1 MSFKHTP
8 ERMRHLVE
16 NHPAFVKS
24 LENKMPLVLQ
34 DKTEVYSF
42 LTDDNVLY
50 HVHLTYVY
58 ACKQRHDIES
68 MVEGKNYM
76 VTGLYWIPDA
86 VCNPIEVDDYEELTH
101 RCNEFM
107 EIKFDI
113 EDCYT
118 KYDFGYEDE
127 EEEELAYGNK
137 QSDNPNP
144 VDHEG
149 GHYL

>member
-1 MSFKHTP
+1 MKQ
-8 ERMRHLVE
+8 LVKD
-16 NHPAFVKS
+16 HPAFVES

-58 ACKQRHDIES
+58 ACKHRHDIES
-68 MVEGKNYM
+68 MVEGRNYH
-76 VTGLYWIPDA
+76 VTGLHWVPNAIQ
-86 VCNPIEVDDYEELTH
+86 NPIEVDDYEELVDI
-101 RCNEFM
+101 CNEFM
-107 EIKFDI
+107 WIKFEI

-127 EEEELAYGNK
+127 ELEEDYEPDVA
-137 QSDNPNP
+137 
-144 VDHEG
+144 DHEN

>member
-1 MSFKHTP
+1 MSYKHTP
-8 ERMRHLVE
+8 ERMRYLVE
-16 NHPAFVKS
+16 NHPAFVES

-68 MVEGKNYM
+68 QVEGRNFM
-76 VTGLYWIPDA
+76 VTGLYWMPNA
-86 VCNPIEVDDYEELTH
+86 SQNPIEVDDYEELVD

-107 EIKFDI
+107 WIKFEI
-113 EDCYT
+113 PDCYT
-118 KYDFGYEDE
+118 KYDFGYESDEPE
-127 EEEELAYGNK
+127 EEYDPDN
-137 QSDNPNP
+137 NPNP
-144 VDHEG
+144 VDHEN